1 MPSSSSSTFSF
12 DGTNKVVV
20 VTGGNRGIG
29 AGIVRAFTTPSTS
42 NTHGDDGNRHNNRP
56 VKRCYVVARSVE
68 DDDVEDERVRA
79 SRVIHVKCDLSTA
92 EGAEKVKR
100 VVERVDGDHGVDVLV
115 HNSGTSWGSE
125 LETHSDDGFRK
136 TYELNVVGTF
146 RLTRAL
152 LGALTRASKPEDPSR
167 VIIIGSIAGISP
179 QTYPTFSYDASKA
192 ALHHLA
198 KKLAD
203 EFAMKRKLNITVNVV
218 APGYVPTKMS
228 NQLSKYGDSSDD
240 IVRNGVPMRRAGTPA
255 DVAGA
260 VAFFAS
266 TASSWVTGVVL
277 PVDGGFLAKL

>member
-1 MPSSSSSTFSF
+1 MPSSSSTFSF

-29 AGIVRAFTTPSTS
+29 AGIVHAFTTPSTS
-42 NTHGDDGNRHNNRP
+42 NAHGDDANRHNNRP

-100 VVERVDGDHGVDVLV
+100 VVERIDGDHGVDVLV
-115 HNSGTSWGSE
+115 HNSGTSWGSD

-152 LGALTRASKPEDPSR
+152 LGALTRASTSEDPSR

-266 TASSWVTGVVL
+266 SASSWITGVVL

>member
-1 MPSSSSSTFSF
+1 MPSSSSTFSF

-29 AGIVRAFTTPSTS
+29 AGIVHAFTTPSTS
-42 NTHGDDGNRHNNRP
+42 NAHDDDANRHNNRP

-115 HNSGTSWGSE
+115 HNSGTSWGSD

-152 LGALTRASKPEDPSR
+152 LGALTRASTPEDPSR

-266 TASSWVTGVVL
+266 TASSLVTGVVL